1 MCSTCAQSHDALLP
15 TKLQAVSWGPTV
27 INFVPSEGSP
37 YNDSI
42 EKGASPGDHWA
53 HPNSASF
60 WKGPVQLHCPYGAAS
75 ATVWQSFQRQVLI
88 HFCWLSSNIHSLWF
102 WFLSSP
108 PQIAFFPQT
117 WLTCPF
123 AVYIP
128 GMFHSK
134 LQQQKATFSL
144 FFLPP
149 LFAIFSAKLG
159 VQNVP
164 YFESSENSTHIFSIC
179 ICSVIISRYVSSVL
193 VKLVMQQ
200 QHETSVQGAESAS

>member
-1 MCSTCAQSHDALLP
+1 MCGTCAQSHDALP

-27 INFVPSEGSP
+27 TNFVPSEGSP
-37 YNDSI
+37 YNGSI
-42 EKGASPGDHWA
+42 EKGASPGDHLA

-88 HFCWLSSNIHSLWF
+88 HIWLSSNIHSLWF

-108 PQIAFFPQT
+108 PQIAFVLQT
-117 WLTCPF
+117 SLTCPF

-159 VQNVP
+159 VQNMP
-164 YFESSENSTHIFSIC
+164 YFESSENSTDIFSIC

-193 VKLVMQQ
+193 FKLVMQQ